1 MLRKQSPVLV
11 NPPVANTST
20 PTLQDIVTVN
30 NDRAWGEEL
39 EIEMRNE
46 DGESYTGTVA
56 MQEAK
61 KELLN
66 IKLSDEDWVIDI
78 DDVQEYWN
86 VFESKLIKIIG

>member
-86 VFESKLIKIIG
+86 VFESKLIKIID

>member
-1 MLRKQSPVLV
+1 
-11 NPPVANTST
+11 
-20 PTLQDIVTVN
+20 
-30 NDRAWGEEL
+30 
-39 EIEMRNE
+39 MRNE

-86 VFESKLIKIIG
+86 VFESKLIKIID